1 MLDALVASLPPPRST
16 EEVEVVAEPL
26 AIAIV
31 GRPNVGKSS
40 LLNALVP
47 PNFSSHTLV
56 HPADQNKSRHGLKP
70 VLLLLKAVVL
80 VRGCSRARD

>member
-47 PNFSSHTLV
+47 PNFSSHTLA
-56 HPADQNKSRHGLKP
+56 HLADQYQPGHEFKACSVAVEGCCSCKRLFKS
-70 VLLLLKAVVL
+70 
-80 VRGCSRARD
+80 S